1 MKPKHSTHTAGRAAY
16 APSSPTQESDGSASS
31 SEETSATD
39 ASIQPQNTAFEEA
52 SENGLTVQEEQMI
65 EEKFPED
72 PELSMRL
79 YGRGRDAEMVRSSA
93 VGENIDVTG

>member
-1 MKPKHSTHTAGRAAY
+1 MKPKHSTHTAGHAAY
-16 APSSPTQESDGSASS
+16 TQNSPTQESDRAASS
-31 SEETSATD
+31 SEETSETGSSAPLDTRF
-39 ASIQPQNTAFEEA
+39 QEA

-65 EEKFPED
+65 EENFPDD